1 MTKFD
6 PEYVFENTKNEK
18 VKLLDSITQLGRR
31 EVQESQNFEFINGDL
46 LEMPT

>member
-6 PEYVFENTKNEK
+6 PEYTFNAKNEK
-18 VKLLDSITQLGRR
+18 IKLVDSITQLGRR

-46 LEMPT
+46 L